1 MFLLPHFDHS
11 EFETPKLK
19 SHATTG
25 RHTVNRQCKTDAGPD
40 NRTFI
45 LGASRLRYIE
55 NEHGVKV
62 FEEKSLGS
70 CTEFP
75 YFLIPGTENNEAH
88 WIMKKYIE
96 EIKDVHANP
105 IQIYIRG
112 KLTTL
117 KPKVDATQF
126 DGAFLK
132 KGTGKGGMFCG

>member
-1 MFLLPHFDHS
+1 MFLLPHFDGS

-19 SHATTG
+19 SRATTG
-25 RHTVNRQCKTDAGPD
+25 RHGVYRTCKTDAGPD
-40 NRTFI
+40 CRTFI
-45 LGASRLRYIE
+45 LGGARLRYIE

-62 FEEKSLGS
+62 FEEKSLGA

-88 WIMKKYIE
+88 WILKKYQA
-96 EIKDVHANP
+96 EIRDVHANP

-117 KPKVDATQF
+117 KPKVEATQF
-126 DGAFLK
+126 DGAMLK